1 MKLGHV
7 FLFVVYTSSFAVST
21 TISKDVFYT
30 TETTQ
35 HVSFQEKQKRMAE
48 SIANSIADKIGMT
61 AFFEELNKGM

>member
-30 TETTQ
+30 AETQ
-35 HVSFQEKQKRMAE
+35 HVSFQEKHKRMVN
-48 SIANSIADKIGMT
+48 SISNSIADSIGMT
-61 AFFEELNKGM
+61 DFFEKLYEGM